1 MTIQIIRDQA
11 AAVALREAGLL
22 YRCYG
27 GTKLEM
33 LDDGW
38 WTSEDIRRT
47 PWPVYDDD
55 YITFAVLLE
64 E

>member
-1 MTIQIIRDQA
+1 MPIQIIHAQA

-38 WTSEDIRRT
+38 WRAEDIRET
-47 PWPVYDDD
+47 EWPVYDDD